1 MVRRWIPL
9 ALVCTAV
16 ASVGVASAESQR
28 SPADKVVN
36 ACKNADATAEAACLE
51 RALKGVETGL
61 DEARKKALETIKGG
75 ALAGDDLK
83 KALELFDAG
92 EKAWASYRAAQCDAY
107 GLYDKA
113 IGGGGTAAR
122 WTCLINET
130 VYRTSTMNTR
140 FSSE

>member
-1 MVRRWIPL
+1 MAWRWIPL
-9 ALVCTAV
+9 ALVFTAA
-16 ASVGVASAESQR
+16 ASVGVASAEGQR

-51 RALKGVETGL
+51 RGLKAVETGL
-61 DEARKKALETIKGG
+61 EEARKKALATIQGG
-75 ALAGDDLK
+75 ALTGDDLK
-83 KALELFDAG
+83 KTLEQFEAG
-92 EKAWASYRAAQCDAY
+92 EKAWGLFRAAQCDAY

-130 VYRTSTMNTR
+130 VYRTSTIKTR

>member
-1 MVRRWIPL
+1 MVGRWIPL

-16 ASVGVASAESQR
+16 ASVGVASAEGR
-28 SPADKVVN
+28 PANKVVN
-36 ACKNADATAEAACLE
+36 ACKNADATAETACLE
-51 RALKGVETGL
+51 RAMKGVETGL

-75 ALAGDDLK
+75 ALIGEDLK

-130 VYRTSTMNTR
+130 VYRTSTMKTR

>member
-1 MVRRWIPL
+1 MAWRWFPL
-9 ALVCTAV
+9 ALAFTAI
-16 ASVGVASAESQR
+16 AGVSGALAEGQR

-36 ACKNADATAEAACLE
+36 ACKNADTPTQAACLE

-61 DEARKKALETIKGG
+61 DEARKKALATIQGG
-75 ALAGDDLK
+75 ALAGEDLK
-83 KALELFDAG
+83 KTLELFEAG
-92 EKAWASYRAAQCDAY
+92 EKAWVSYRSAQCDAY

-113 IGGGGTAAR
+113 IGGGGSAAR

-130 VYRTSTMNTR
+130 VYRTSTLKTR